1 MEKIRYI
8 QRNCTDRNKIEEFL
22 QNTRIGVIGI
32 HTGKYPYSV
41 PVNYIWYRGAI
52 YFHGMGSGKKNEL
65 LLQNPLVSFTVF
77 EEYGTVKD
85 PVPCHADT
93 SYMSVMLFGTA
104 VQIEDFE
111 ESADV
116 LKQIMEKYMPDFY
129 KSKMPASFVQKY
141 RSSYDNK
148 AVAVYKIVVEEI
160 TAKINEALQD
170 DIF

>member
-1 MEKIRYI
+1 
-8 QRNCTDRNKIEEFL
+8 
-22 QNTRIGVIGI
+22 
-32 HTGKYPYSV
+32 
-41 PVNYIWYRGAI
+41 
-52 YFHGMGSGKKNEL
+52 MGSGKKNEL